1 MSSGGSPQP
10 PGAAQMRLQQRLH
23 AERAAQLGAR
33 IQQRRPRSTGCLRT
47 QSRIWC
53 SPGDRQRLGG
63 HRTARTLLPQVEQIS
78 GPSPRA
84 SRPLQTE
91 SSVVTA
97 GADSRALELAAAT
110 VVVPTGASQDKK
122 TPISLIVPSLYKQ
135 VKRLSLSPEPGRGLS
150 SSPKC

>member
-1 MSSGGSPQP
+1 MQKGLRSW
-10 PGAAQMRLQQRLH
+10 
-23 AERAAQLGAR
+23 ERESN
-33 IQQRRPRSTGCLRT
+33 STGREHRVPADTVQDPALPRG
-47 QSRIWC
+47 QAEARR
-53 SPGDRQRLGG
+53 D
-63 HRTARTLLPQVEQIS
+63 RTARTLLPQVEQIS

-135 VKRLSLSPEPGRGLS
+135 VKHLSLSPEPGRGLS